1 MYKVITKT
9 MSMLKNNTV
18 LAVNEKIF
26 VKEKNAQKYA
36 NIWKKFSNMQ
46 VSIKKLTID
55 LGHSVSL
62 RPF

>member
-26 VKEKNAQKYA
+26 VEENAQKYA

-46 VSIKKLTID
+46 VSIEKINN
-55 LGHSVSL
+55 
-62 RPF
+62 

>member
-26 VKEKNAQKYA
+26 VKKENAQK
-36 NIWKKFSNMQ
+36 WKKFSNMQ
-46 VSIKKLTID
+46 VFIEEINN
-55 LGHSVSL
+55 
-62 RPF
+62 

>member
-9 MSMLKNNTV
+9 MSMLNNTV

-26 VKEKNAQKYA
+26 VKEENAQKYA

-46 VSIKKLTID
+46 VSIEKINN
-55 LGHSVSL
+55 
-62 RPF
+62 

>member
-26 VKEKNAQKYA
+26 VKEENAQKYA
-36 NIWKKFSNMQ
+36 NIWRKFSNMK
-46 VSIKKLTID
+46 VSIEEIND
-55 LGHSVSL
+55 
-62 RPF
+62 

>member
-26 VKEKNAQKYA
+26 VKKKMHKNTPIFGRNSLICRYLL
-36 NIWKKFSNMQ
+36 
-46 VSIKKLTID
+46 KKLTID

-62 RPF
+62 CPF